1 MSGLGNRS
9 DKTNHPL
16 RLISELDVPFQVR
29 GSVGHLEDWSQ
40 SFQVAGKH
48 ANITISYERESGNA
62 RYAVLRVD
70 ESDPLT
76 VQSWEEAGRKLRRL
90 LALEAD

>member
-1 MSGLGNRS
+1 MSGLGNRN

-16 RLISELDVPFQVR
+16 RLISELDVRFEVR
-29 GSVGHLEDWSQ
+29 GSVGRFENFSQ

-48 ANITISYERESGNA
+48 ATITINYERESGNA
-62 RYAVLRVD
+62 ISAVLRVD

-76 VQSWEEAGRKLRRL
+76 VQSWEEAGQQLRRL

>member
-16 RLISELDVPFQVR
+16 RLISELAVPFEVR
-29 GSVGHLEDWSQ
+29 GSVGSFEDLSQ

-48 ANITISYERESGNA
+48 ANIKINYERESGNVTS
-62 RYAVLRVD
+62 AVLRVD
-70 ESDPLT
+70 ESDPVT
-76 VQSWEEAGRKLRRL
+76 VQSWEEAGQQLRRL